1 MRVLYFFI
9 IFLIILIGC
18 KERYNPKPTG
28 YLRFDFE
35 DKINTRFSIEKCPF
49 NFLAPSYYEYEIK
62 NNKECWFNLRYIKH
76 GATIHI
82 TYKSIQDDLFKVL
95 EESRN
100 MVYKHTIKAN
110 AINEKLYRNKKN
122 NTYGTLYDIS
132 GETASSV
139 QFHLTDSSKN
149 FVRGSLYFDVSTNE
163 DSLKPLI
170 NFLRQ
175 DILTIMETL
184 VWSN

>member
-1 MRVLYFFI
+1 MSV
-9 IFLIILIGC
+9 
-18 KERYNPKPTG
+18 K
-28 YLRFDFE
+28 
-35 DKINTRFSIEKCPF
+35 
-49 NFLAPSYYEYEIK
+49 APVNDNRDSNEFVRELFTSEIK
-62 NNKECWFNLRYIKH
+62 EPFSHNIAFNDVNDVDKLF
-76 GATIHI
+76 
-82 TYKSIQDDLFKVL
+82 QNDLFKIL

-100 MVYKHTIKAN
+100 MVYKHTIKAD
-110 AINEKLYRNKKN
+110 AINEKLYRNKKS

-139 QFHLTDSSKN
+139 QFHLTDSTKN

-163 DSLKPLI
+163 DSLKPI
-170 NFLRQ
+170 IDYLRQ

>member
-1 MRVLYFFI
+1 MRIIYFFI
-9 IFLIILIGC
+9 IILIILCGC

-28 YLRFDFE
+28 YLRFDLE
-35 DKINTRFSIEKCPF
+35 DKIDTRFSIEKCQF
-49 NFLAPSYYEYEIK
+49 YFFAPSYYEYEIK
-62 NNKECWFNLRYIKH
+62 NSKECWFNLRYIKH
-76 GATIHI
+76 GATIHL
-82 TYKSIQDDLFKVL
+82 TYKPIQDDLFMVL

-110 AINEKLYRNKKN
+110 AINEKLYRNAKN

-139 QFHLTDSSKN
+139 QFHLTDSVNN
-149 FVRGSLYFDVSTNE
+149 FLRGSLYFDVSTNE

-170 NFLRQ
+170 NYLRQ
-175 DILTIMETL
+175 DVLTIMETL

>member
-1 MRVLYFFI
+1 MRIICFFI
-9 IFLIILIGC
+9 IFLVIGGC
-18 KERYNPKPTG
+18 KERYNPKPKG

-35 DKINTRFSIEKCPF
+35 KKIDTKFSIEKCPF
-49 NFLAPSYYEYEIK
+49 SFFAPNYYEFEIK
-62 NNKECWFNLRYIKH
+62 NNKYCWFNLRYLKH
-76 GATIHI
+76 GATIHL
-82 TYKSIQDDLFKVL
+82 TYKPIQNDLFKLL

-100 MVYKHTIKAN
+100 MVYKHTIKAD
-110 AINEKLYRNKKN
+110 AINEKLYRNKKS

-139 QFHLTDSSKN
+139 QFHLTDSTKN

-163 DSLKPLI
+163 DSLKPI
-170 NFLRQ
+170 IDYLRQ